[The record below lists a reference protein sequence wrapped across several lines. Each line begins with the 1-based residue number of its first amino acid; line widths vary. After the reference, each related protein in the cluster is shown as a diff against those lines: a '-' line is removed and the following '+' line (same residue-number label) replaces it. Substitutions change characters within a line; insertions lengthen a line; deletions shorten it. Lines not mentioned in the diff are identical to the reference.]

1 MKLFYLFTL
10 IGFLPFGGYAQ
21 NVNRQPK
28 STVKTDVQSKTD
40 GDLVIVD
47 GNRTTTIH
55 PDGSKT
61 ITVDATQVSPS
72 NYSAQSNQQNP
83 VATPASLNWT
93 KEDLELYIA
102 SLKTKK
108 SIVSSNP
115 EEHAKAIESGWYEFI
130 DEMIRQSEELLSNM
144 Q

>member
-1 MKLFYLFTL
+1 MKLFYLLTL
-10 IGFLPFGGYAQ
+10 IGFLPFGVFSQ
-21 NVNRQPK
+21 TVNRQPN

-40 GDLVIVD
+40 GDLVIVE

-55 PDGSKT
+55 PDGSRT

-72 NYSAQSNQQNP
+72 NYSAQASPQNP
-83 VATPASLNWT
+83 AASPASLQWI

-102 SLKTKK
+102 SLEDKKT
-108 SIVSSNP
+108 IVSNNP
-115 EEHAKAIESGWYEFI
+115 EEHAKAIESGWYDFI
-130 DEMIRQSEELLSNM
+130 DEMIRQSEELLTSM